1 MVAPVNT
8 VDRRESDRFTEA
20 EVADVELVRRAR
32 DGDRDAFDL
41 LMTSV
46 VDHLY
51 RIGRLILR
59 DTDRAEDAVQETL
72 VRCWRHLPSL
82 RDAERFDPW
91 LNRLLMH
98 AIADEGRRHR
108 AFTASVVVLRAEP
121 RQPDGSDELADR
133 DELARAFDRLSIPH
147 RTAVVLHHYLG
158 FTVEEIGRVVGVP
171 SGTAKSRL
179 YYATN
184 ALRAALDADERATS
198 SSEVLA

>member
-1 MVAPVNT
+1 MSPVRYERPGQPRIAIFEPSRSSRQS
-8 VDRRESDRFTEA
+8 VRLIAASAIGSTEA

-46 VDHLY
+46 IDHLY

-121 RQPDGSDELADR
+121 RQPD
-133 DELARAFDRLSIPH
+133 
-147 RTAVVLHHYLG
+147 
-158 FTVEEIGRVVGVP
+158 
-171 SGTAKSRL
+171 
-179 YYATN
+179 
-184 ALRAALDADERATS
+184 
-198 SSEVLA
+198 